1 MQYKVEE
8 KHLATVALQRKE
20 GLNRATAAA
29 FVYLYA
35 VVVPPPPQCSGYSID
50 TTGYSQTA
58 VEYRLVIQQ
67 VTVFCKRREGA
78 SNSTSSVTT
87 LLASFSF
94 YNQSNT
100 CLVTLQTRD
109 SFEIQ
114 ICTSTVQNKEN
125 SIYLYTYIV
134 YTYIYY
140 IDIQYKWKGSNRFSI
155 CSWKKKIYFGII
167 R

>member
-1 MQYKVEE
+1 M
-8 KHLATVALQRKE
+8 ALQRRKE

-78 SNSTSSVTT
+78 SNSTLVV
-87 LLASFSF
+87 LLVLFLLLSPSI
-94 YNQSNT
+94 T
-100 CLVTLQTRD
+100 KVILV
-109 SFEIQ
+109 
-114 ICTSTVQNKEN
+114 
-125 SIYLYTYIV
+125 
-134 YTYIYY
+134 
-140 IDIQYKWKGSNRFSI
+140 W
-155 CSWKKKIYFGII
+155 
-167 R
+167 